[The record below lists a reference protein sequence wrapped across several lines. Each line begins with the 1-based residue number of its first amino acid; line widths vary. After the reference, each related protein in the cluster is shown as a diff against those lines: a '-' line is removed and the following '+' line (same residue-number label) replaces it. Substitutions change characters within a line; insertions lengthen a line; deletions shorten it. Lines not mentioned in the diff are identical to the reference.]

1 MQHAIDAIY
10 AIMFINPK
18 ISGKSKKKRKKQRK
32 DPPTPAQCNPN
43 NVYTQGNQSIEKS
56 QRYQYQYQTCSLTP
70 TVLCDVPPEEV
81 CVTSNVRWIPNPMPN
96 SKSDPSG
103 IVPCVRSA
111 LPEDPVSRSSLLFDD
126 PPRQSRVSGST
137 WLWIVVT
144 VTASLSGRRRFC
156 TAASSSEPSG

>member
-1 MQHAIDAIY
+1 MQYAIDAIY
-10 AIMFINPK
+10 AMSLIPNRRKKKNKGKDPLQPNAPNHRIIPK
-18 ISGKSKKKRKKQRK
+18 GGIKKRKKG
-32 DPPTPAQCNPN
+32 
-43 NVYTQGNQSIEKS
+43 GN
-56 QRYQYQYQTCSLTP
+56 YQTCSLTP
-70 TVLCDVPPEEV
+70 TVRDVPPEEV
-81 CVTSNVRWIPNPMPN
+81 CVTSNVRWIPRPMPN
-96 SKSDPSG
+96 SKSVPSG

-111 LPEDPVSRSSLLFDD
+111 FPEDPVSRSSLLFDD